1 MGFNPDYIVRNLP
14 VLAAGLWMT
23 LVVSAFGL
31 LVAAP
36 IGLAAALA
44 SLRGRRW
51 AAGLTVAYVQA
62 FRNTPLLVQLYLVY
76 FGLPLIGLAWD
87 PTASGVAAL
96 GLYHGAFLSEVFRAG
111 LAAISARQL
120 EAAASLGMPYRL
132 ALRRILL
139 PQAVRMMLPALGNEF
154 VLLVKN
160 SSLLST
166 IAIVELTMSGKLLAE
181 RSGAVY
187 EVFLAVGAFYLI
199 VTSLM
204 ALTLRRVEWRLRMA
218 E

>member
-14 VLAAGLWMT
+14 VLAEGLWMT

-36 IGLAAALA
+36 IGFAAALG

-51 AAGLTVAYVQA
+51 VAGLTTAYVQA

-187 EVFLAVGAFYLI
+187 EVFVAVGALYLI

-204 ALTLRRVEWRLRMA
+204 ALALRRVEWRLRMA

>member
-14 VLAAGLWMT
+14 VLAEGLWMT

-36 IGLAAALA
+36 IGFAAALG

-51 AAGLTVAYVQA
+51 VAGLTTAYVQA

-87 PTASGVAAL
+87 PTASGVVAL

-187 EVFLAVGAFYLI
+187 EVFVAVGACYLI

-204 ALTLRRVEWRLRMA
+204 ALALRRMEWRLRMA

>member
-1 MGFNPDYIVRNLP
+1 MGFNLDFVIRNLP
-14 VLAAGLWMT
+14 VFTAGLWMT
-23 LVVSAFGL
+23 LVVSTFGL

-36 IGLAAALA
+36 AGLATALGM
-44 SLRGRRW
+44 LRGGR
-51 AAGLTVAYVQA
+51 GLATAMRGYVQV

-76 FGLPLIGLAWD
+76 FGMPLVGLAWD
-87 PTASGVAAL
+87 PTASGIVAL
-96 GLYHGAFLSEVFRAG
+96 GLYHGAFLAEVFRAG
-111 LAAISARQL
+111 LGAISGRQL
-120 EAAASLGMPYRL
+120 DAAASLGMRYPL

-139 PQAVRMMLPALGNEF
+139 PQAIRLILPALGNEF

-166 IAIVELTMSGKLLAE
+166 IAIVELTMTGKLLADQ
-181 RSGAVY
+181 SAAVY
-187 EVFLAVGAFYLI
+187 EVFFAVGAFYLV

-204 ALTLRRVEWRLRMA
+204 GLALRRVEWRLRMA

>member
-87 PTASGVAAL
+87 PTASGVVAL

-204 ALTLRRVEWRLRMA
+204 ALALRRVEWRLRMA

>member
-1 MGFNPDYIVRNLP
+1 
-14 VLAAGLWMT
+14 
-23 LVVSAFGL
+23 
-31 LVAAP
+31 
-36 IGLAAALA
+36 
-44 SLRGRRW
+44 
-51 AAGLTVAYVQA
+51 AYVQA

-187 EVFLAVGAFYLI
+187 EVFVAVGALYLI

-204 ALTLRRVEWRLRMA
+204 ALALRRVEWRLRMA

>member
-14 VLAAGLWMT
+14 VLAEGLWMT
-23 LVVSAFGL
+23 LVVSMFGL

-36 IGLAAALA
+36 IGFAAALG

-51 AAGLTVAYVQA
+51 VAGLTAAYVQA

-76 FGLPLIGLAWD
+76 FGMPLIGLAWD

-160 SSLLST
+160 SSLLSA

-187 EVFLAVGAFYLI
+187 EVFFAVGAFYLI

-204 ALTLRRVEWRLRMA
+204 ALALRRVEWRLRMA

>member
-1 MGFNPDYIVRNLP
+1 MGFNLDYVVRNLP
-14 VLAAGLWMT
+14 VLASGLWMT
-23 LVVSAFGL
+23 LVISAFGL

-36 IGLAAALA
+36 IGLATALGTLRGGRALA
-44 SLRGRRW
+44 
-51 AAGLTVAYVQA
+51 AAMRAYVQA

-76 FGLPLIGLAWD
+76 FGMPLIGLAWD

-96 GLYHGAFLSEVFRAG
+96 GLYHGAFLAEVFRAG
-111 LAAISARQL
+111 LAAISGRQL
-120 EAAASLGMPYRL
+120 DAASSLGMRYRL

-139 PQAVRMMLPALGNEF
+139 PQAIRIVLPALGNEF

-166 IAIVELTMSGKLLAE
+166 IAIVELTMTGKLLAE
-181 RSGAVY
+181 QSAAVY
-187 EVFLAVGAFYLI
+187 EVFFAVGAFYLI
-199 VTSLM
+199 VTALM
-204 ALTLRRVEWRLRMA
+204 ALVLRRVEWRLRVA

>member
-14 VLAAGLWMT
+14 VLAEGLWMT

-36 IGLAAALA
+36 IGFAAALG

-51 AAGLTVAYVQA
+51 VAGLTTAYVQA

-120 EAAASLGMPYRL
+120 EAAATLGMPYRL

-187 EVFLAVGAFYLI
+187 EVFVAVGALYLI

-204 ALTLRRVEWRLRMA
+204 ALALRRVEWRLRMA

>member
-14 VLAAGLWMT
+14 VLAEGLWMT

-36 IGLAAALA
+36 IGFAAALG

-51 AAGLTVAYVQA
+51 VAGLTTAYVQA

-120 EAAASLGMPYRL
+120 EAATSLGMPYRL

-187 EVFLAVGAFYLI
+187 EVFFAVGALYLI

-204 ALTLRRVEWRLRMA
+204 ALALRRVEWRLRMA

>member
-14 VLAAGLWMT
+14 VLAEGLWMT

-36 IGLAAALA
+36 IGLAAALS

-51 AAGLTVAYVQA
+51 VAGLTAGYVQA

-120 EAAASLGMPYRL
+120 EAAAALGMPYRL

-160 SSLLST
+160 SSLLSA

-187 EVFLAVGAFYLI
+187 EVFFAVGAFYLI

-204 ALTLRRVEWRLRMA
+204 ALALRRVEWRLRMA

>member
-204 ALTLRRVEWRLRMA
+204 ALALRRVEWRLRMA

>member
-1 MGFNPDYIVRNLP
+1 MGFNLDFVIRNLP
-14 VLAAGLWMT
+14 VFAAGLWMT

-36 IGLAAALA
+36 VGLATALGM
-44 SLRGRRW
+44 LRGGR
-51 AAGLTVAYVQA
+51 GLATALRGYVQL

-76 FGLPLIGLAWD
+76 FGMPLVGLAWD
-87 PTASGVAAL
+87 PTASGIVAL
-96 GLYHGAFLSEVFRAG
+96 GLYHGAFLAEVFRAG
-111 LAAISARQL
+111 LGAISGRQL
-120 EAAASLGMPYRL
+120 DAAASLGMRYPL

-139 PQAVRMMLPALGNEF
+139 PQAIRLILPALGNEF

-166 IAIVELTMSGKLLAE
+166 IAIVELTMTGKLLADQ
-181 RSGAVY
+181 SAAVY
-187 EVFLAVGAFYLI
+187 EVFFAVGAFYLV

-204 ALTLRRVEWRLRMA
+204 ALALRRVEWRLRMA

>member
-14 VLAAGLWMT
+14 VLVAGLWMT

-204 ALTLRRVEWRLRMA
+204 ALALRRVEWRLRMA